1 MIRISGNDFQ
11 FGLECFATPLTATQ
25 PRLSEKGFQ
34 ARPERPRAPRY
45 PIVASIEL
53 TDIQSETQTSAQ
65 TSDLNLFGCHVNT
78 ERPFRPGTKVRI
90 RMAHRG
96 ASFVALGRAV
106 YVRPKVGMGI
116 VFTSVG
122 QYDQVV
128 LEKWIAEL
136 RDKPE
141 RHSKSQ

>member
-1 MIRISGNDFQ
+1 
-11 FGLECFATPLTATQ
+11 
-25 PRLSEKGFQ
+25 
-34 ARPERPRAPRY
+34 
-45 PIVASIEL
+45 
-53 TDIQSETQTSAQ
+53 
-65 TSDLNLFGCHVNT
+65 
-78 ERPFRPGTKVRI
+78 
-90 RMAHRG
+90 MAHRG